1 MRAGWRAAVVLLSAC
16 TLPGA
21 AIAADE
27 GGAKLEAANGC
38 ALIAADA
45 ERLSCFDKLFE
56 ARREAGPATSRAAVA
71 AAAPVA
77 APAPSAAAEADFGLT
92 EVQRQAAKPATATA
106 AEPEEIT
113 SRITRMIP
121 RGMEPPVLE
130 LENGQQWRLLE
141 STASARFRAGDPI
154 VIRRGSLG
162 SYLVSNPGRN
172 GAWRVRR
179 IL

>member
-1 MRAGWRAAVVLLSAC
+1 MRAGRRAAMLLLSAC
-16 TLPGA
+16 FLPGA

-27 GGAKLEAANGC
+27 GGAKLEAANAC
-38 ALIAADA
+38 ARIATEP
-45 ERLSCFDKLFE
+45 ERLRCYDLLFGE
-56 ARREAGPATSRAAVA
+56 RREAEPAASSAAVP

-77 APAPSAAAEADFGLT
+77 APALSAAAEADFGLT
-92 EVQRQAAKPATATA
+92 EVQRQAAKPAPATT
-106 AEPEEIT
+106 AEPDEIT
-113 SRITRMIP
+113 SHVTRVIP

-130 LENGQQWRLLE
+130 LENSQQWRLLE

-162 SYLVSNPGRN
+162 SYLVSNPDRN